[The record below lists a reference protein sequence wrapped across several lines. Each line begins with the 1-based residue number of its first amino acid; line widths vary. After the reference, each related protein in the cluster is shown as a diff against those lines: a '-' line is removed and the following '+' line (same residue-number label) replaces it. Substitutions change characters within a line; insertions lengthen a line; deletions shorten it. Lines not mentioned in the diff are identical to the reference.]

1 MKKEKSFIILLG
13 GMPASGKT
21 TLGRMIAKELKIPFF
36 DKDLLCDD
44 YTNWVTERETWPND
58 RHSDLYRNH
67 LRDLEYQIMLK
78 QAYEHSKDGINS
90 ICISPFT
97 SEFQNDKKIEEIKNQ
112 ALKSNSNVKVISI
125 ALILTADETKKR
137 MIARGRK
144 EDNDKLKYWNNYIKG
159 KMSIKFSDKI
169 DLILNGNDK
178 NNLEK
183 IIKMIKKI

>member
-78 QAYEHSKDGINS
+78 QAYEHSKENLSS
-90 ICISPFT
+90 ICISPLQVNF
-97 SEFQNDKKIEEIKNQ
+97 
-112 ALKSNSNVKVISI
+112 
-125 ALILTADETKKR
+125 
-137 MIARGRK
+137 
-144 EDNDKLKYWNNYIKG
+144 
-159 KMSIKFSDKI
+159 
-169 DLILNGNDK
+169 
-178 NNLEK
+178 
-183 IIKMIKKI
+183 KMIKR